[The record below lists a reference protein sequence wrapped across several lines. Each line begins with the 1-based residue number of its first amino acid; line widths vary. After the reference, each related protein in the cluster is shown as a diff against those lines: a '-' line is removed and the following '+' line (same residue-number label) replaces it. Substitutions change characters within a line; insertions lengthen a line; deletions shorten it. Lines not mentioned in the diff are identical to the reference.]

1 MLSYI
6 LVDAANMF
14 FRARHVVRGSDMKT
28 KIGMSYHIIFNSINK
43 VWREQQGTHVVLCL
57 EGRSWRKDAYE
68 PYKRNRAEARSALT
82 DQEKTEDEEFW
93 EAFDELQQFF
103 KDKTNCTVLQNKEC
117 EADDFI
123 ARWIHNHPNDK
134 HCIVS
139 SDSDFYQ
146 LIKENVT
153 QYNGI
158 MGQLITIDGIF
169 DDSGKAIID
178 KKTKEP
184 KLLGD
189 PEYLLFEKCIR
200 GDTSDNIFSAFP
212 GARKKGT
219 KNKVGMLEAFADK
232 GAKGFNWNNFML
244 QRWVD
249 HENVEHRVLDDYQ
262 RNLQLIDLNA
272 QPEEIKQ
279 KLDGAI
285 VEQVQKQPK
294 SQVGIHFMKFCGKWD
309 MQRISDKAQDHS
321 QYLNSA
327 YGRANE

>member
-1 MLSYI
+1 MYK
-6 LVDAANMF
+6 
-14 FRARHVVRGSDMKT
+14 RQ
-28 KIGMSYHIIFNSINK
+28 INK
-43 VWREQQGTHVVLCL
+43 VWREQKGTHVVLCL

-93 EAFDELQQFF
+93 QAFDELQDFF
-103 KDKTNCTVLQNKEC
+103 KDKTNCTVLQNKDC

-158 MGQLITIDGIF
+158 MGQLITHEGIY
-169 DDSGKAIID
+169 DDNGKPIID

-184 KLLGD
+184 KKIES
-189 PEYLLFEKCIR
+189 PEWILFEKCIR

-212 GARKKGT
+212 GARKK
-219 KNKVGMLEAFADK
+219 V
-232 GAKGFNWNNFML
+232 
-244 QRWVD
+244 
-249 HENVEHRVLDDYQ
+249 
-262 RNLQLIDLNA
+262 
-272 QPEEIKQ
+272 
-279 KLDGAI
+279 
-285 VEQVQKQPK
+285 
-294 SQVGIHFMKFCGKWD
+294 
-309 MQRISDKAQDHS
+309 QRI
-321 QYLNSA
+321 
-327 YGRANE
+327 R

>member
-93 EAFDELQQFF
+93 QAFDELQQFF

-153 QYNGI
+153 Q
-158 MGQLITIDGIF
+158 
-169 DDSGKAIID
+169 
-178 KKTKEP
+178 
-184 KLLGD
+184 
-189 PEYLLFEKCIR
+189 
-200 GDTSDNIFSAFP
+200 
-212 GARKKGT
+212 
-219 KNKVGMLEAFADK
+219 
-232 GAKGFNWNNFML
+232 
-244 QRWVD
+244 
-249 HENVEHRVLDDYQ
+249 
-262 RNLQLIDLNA
+262 
-272 QPEEIKQ
+272 
-279 KLDGAI
+279 
-285 VEQVQKQPK
+285 
-294 SQVGIHFMKFCGKWD
+294 
-309 MQRISDKAQDHS
+309 
-321 QYLNSA
+321 
-327 YGRANE
+327 